1 MRLALFIYLDL
12 LSILGELTLQSIIS
26 DPNATAIRES
36 WHLEDEG
43 SWWWEGRRANGEPT
57 LGATRDGRRVSSSS
71 APTSHS
77 IRPRYITPRP
87 TEAADLSS
95 LLSIRTI
102 AAPPHNSPFVSSR
115 SASSSLAI
123 QHHPS
128 LRGSRDRT
136 SLRSALRLWHG
147 YKARPTSVSSKRLE
161 VLRFALTL
169 PHLVSPQGLR
179 LAACCCSTWRLSQ
192 SALCS
197 QPGRYGLER
206 GMRA

>member
-1 MRLALFIYLDL
+1 MVVGRQEGERRTNTWRDARRPTRLFL
-12 LSILGELTLQSIIS
+12 LRSHIPL
-26 DPNATAIRES
+26 
-36 WHLEDEG
+36 H
-43 SWWWEGRRANGEPT
+43 
-57 LGATRDGRRVSSSS
+57 
-71 APTSHS
+71 PTSVHH
-77 IRPRYITPRP
+77 
-87 TEAADLSS
+87 
-95 LLSIRTI
+95 
-102 AAPPHNSPFVSSR
+102 AAPDRSCRSQLATIDQDYCSAPHNSPFVSSR